1 MLRGGCLWLAALW
14 LAGGSPPPERGPPL
28 RVPHDHS
35 HGFAYD
41 HEAVLGPEQARAFD
55 QLSPEESRHRLGL
68 LVGLMDGDGDGAVSL
83 AELRGWLLRTR
94 GRARAEELQ
103 RGRERY
109 DQNGDGAVSWD
120 EYRGEAY
127 GNPEDGFG
135 DGADPAAYGALLA
148 RDRRR
153 FEAADR
159 DGDGVAAGP
168 ELEAFLHPEDF
179 EHMRDIVL
187 KETMEDMDKDEDGFI
202 QLEEYIAELYSPE
215 PGVPEPSWVAEERA
229 QFRGGRDVDGDG
241 RLSPPEVG
249 QWLRPPSSDWA
260 GHEAAHLLHASD
272 RDQDGR
278 LSKEEILGNWE
289 MFVGSQA
296 TNYGEDL
303 GRPHDEL

>member
-1 MLRGGCLWLAALW
+1 MRPPRMLRGGCLWLAALW

-127 GNPEDGFG
+127 GNPGE
-135 DGADPAAYGALLA
+135 PAPTGGTPQ
-148 RDRRR
+148 R
-153 FEAADR
+153 E
-159 DGDGVAAGP
+159 G
-168 ELEAFLHPEDF
+168 HPIEG
-179 EHMRDIVL
+179 HP
-187 KETMEDMDKDEDGFI
+187 
-202 QLEEYIAELYSPE
+202 LYSPE

-272 RDQDGR
+272 RDQV
-278 LSKEEILGNWE
+278 GNWE
-289 MFVGSQA
+289 HWGGLVGTQG
-296 TNYGEDL
+296 TGGT
-303 GRPHDEL
+303 GRHSDI